1 MLLHVQNVTIKYYL
15 KKCWCKHKIWSC
27 DTGNKNVKSYINTFQ
42 WGINILC
49 PDNKPPFN
57 QEGYSCSIMTAI
69 HPLHLKW
76 ERIFHNLLE
85 KEFFSERVITWP
97 LLHLF
102 SQISLNKRSFLKK
115 ALISFQ
121 YLLASL
127 NEQNLKKKHP

>member
-76 ERIFHNLLE
+76 ERIFNNLLE

-121 YLLASL
+121 YLLALL